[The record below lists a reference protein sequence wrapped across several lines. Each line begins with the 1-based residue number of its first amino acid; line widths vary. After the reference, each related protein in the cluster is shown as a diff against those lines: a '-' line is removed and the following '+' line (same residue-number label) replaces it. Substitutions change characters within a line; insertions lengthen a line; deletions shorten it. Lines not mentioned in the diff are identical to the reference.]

1 MDVYA
6 VGAKNYD
13 KINDERQKAFLKF
26 VLDNQPT
33 NVFADKFSKLVEESK
48 RNTQWRKQFMD
59 WKLKKHNFG
68 PNSPFSFIFSCNS
81 L

>member
-6 VGAKNYD
+6 VGAENYD
-13 KINDERQKAFLKF
+13 KINDERQKAFLKL

-48 RNTQWRKQFMD
+48 RNTQWRK
-59 WKLKKHNFG
+59 
-68 PNSPFSFIFSCNS
+68 
-81 L
+81 